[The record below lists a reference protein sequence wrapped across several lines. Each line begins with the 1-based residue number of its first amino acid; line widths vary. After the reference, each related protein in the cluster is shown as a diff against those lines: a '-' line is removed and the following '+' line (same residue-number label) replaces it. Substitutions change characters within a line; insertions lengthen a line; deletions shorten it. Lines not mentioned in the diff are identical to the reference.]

1 MCMISYYD
9 KFNTVIDIDECETE
23 SDLCPSSAY
32 CTNTN
37 GSYYCTCT
45 NGTMMDDEGSCTG
58 ITIL

>member
-1 MCMISYYD
+1 MISYYHD

-23 SDLCPSSAY
+23 SDPCPSSAY